1 MKFVLTTITTI
12 QLYLAFWLCRVA
24 ETTATK
30 PAPQWKQ
37 QQPQQGRHH
46 RRLLWGNQFLYEN
59 DFNVVEYMGDE
70 NTDFKQSRVAR
81 VVQFYSPYCVSRII
95 IVMIIIIDRR
105 HEP

>member
-24 ETTATK
+24 ETTETK
-30 PAPQWKQ
+30 PAQ

-59 DFNVVEYMGDE
+59 DFHVVEYMGDE
-70 NTDFKQSRVAR
+70 DTDFKQSRVAR
-81 VVQFYSPYCVSRII
+81 VVQFYSPYCVSHV
-95 IVMIIIIDRR
+95 IVMSLRGSG
-105 HEP
+105 